1 MSKLTFLY
9 MQGCPYCVKAKKAL
23 EELQGENEAYKAIE
37 TEWIDEDRNPQLVA
51 NLYYYYVPTIYMG
64 GRKLYEAHPSD
75 DYDKIRRSVK
85 AALDEAL

>member
-1 MSKLTFLY
+1 MFY
-9 MQGCPYCVKAKKAL
+9 H
-23 EELQGENEAYKAIE
+23 IF
-37 TEWIDEDRNPQLVA
+37 RNVVYSHKNCIVRVHIIVA
-51 NLYYYYVPTIYMG
+51 NLDYYYVPTIYMG